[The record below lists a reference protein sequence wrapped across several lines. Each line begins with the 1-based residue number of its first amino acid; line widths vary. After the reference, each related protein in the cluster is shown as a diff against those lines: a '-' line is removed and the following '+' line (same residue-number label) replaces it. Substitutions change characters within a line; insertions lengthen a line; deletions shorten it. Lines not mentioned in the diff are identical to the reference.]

1 VTVETRYETW
11 ESLADEVEVTT
22 AQADSWTCFED
33 VVP

>member
-1 VTVETRYETW
+1 MDTRYESW

-33 VVP
+33 VGSA

>member
-1 VTVETRYETW
+1 METRYETW

-33 VVP
+33 VGAS